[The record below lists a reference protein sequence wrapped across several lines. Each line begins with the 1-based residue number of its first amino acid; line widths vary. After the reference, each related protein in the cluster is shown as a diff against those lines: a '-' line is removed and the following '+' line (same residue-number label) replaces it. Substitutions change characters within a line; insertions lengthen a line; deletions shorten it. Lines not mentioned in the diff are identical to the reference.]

1 MAVYGR
7 NKEST
12 LSQKIVMGS
21 VETLNLPRNSVHD
34 AYILRFDFNI
44 ANQGTTPYTVKIRD
58 VLESIEEIRLVTD
71 SIRVHYAL
79 NGYDLALL
87 NAKIQPVQTHDIL
100 TREDVTIAAGA
111 NEHYLFNLYLD
122 EGDIV
127 AVAHNNVE
135 LSVHWNAEKLGTNIN
150 ITSATCEVTLMETIY
165 SAAQLQALYGESW
178 ENIVE
183 PKVYALTTKAA
194 GNTEFTGV
202 LDLPTGTLLRGAIIE
217 FTPDDAATT
226 GPTYPKQVGILR
238 TVPDRVELGKVDW
251 MSHRM
256 KDEIIYKTIFPRGIF
271 IYDYGKQW
279 QSNGI
284 GKDGWTYAK
293 GDVQL
298 AYLAKDAIGQSIRY
312 ISLESLV
319 NTAIYSQ
326 NFAFTTY

>member
-12 LSQKIVMGS
+12 LSQKLVMGS

-34 AYILRFDFNI
+34 AYILKFDLDISN
-44 ANQGTTPYTVKIRD
+44 AGSTEYTVNIRK

-71 SIRVHYAL
+71 SIRVHYAV

-87 NAKIQPVQTHDIL
+87 NAKIQPVQTNDIL
-100 TREDVTIAAGA
+100 TREDVKIPAGSHA
-111 NEHYLFNLYLD
+111 HYVFNLYLD
-122 EGDIV
+122 EGDII

-135 LSVHWNAEKLGTNIN
+135 LSVHWNGEALGTNLTIAA
-150 ITSATCEVTLMETIY
+150 ATCEITLMETIY

-183 PKVYALTTKAA
+183 PKVYALTCNAP
-194 GNTEFTGV
+194 GNTEFTGE

-217 FTPDDAATT
+217 FTPSDATET
-226 GPTYPKQVGILR
+226 NPGTYPKQVGILR

-251 MSHRM
+251 ESHRM
-256 KDEIIYKTIFPRGIF
+256 KDEIIYKTVFPKGVF

-284 GKDGWTYAK
+284 GKDGWSYAK
-293 GDVQL
+293 GDIQL
-298 AYLAKDAIGQSIRY
+298 ATLNTVQQKIRY

-319 NTAIYSQ
+319 NTSIYAA